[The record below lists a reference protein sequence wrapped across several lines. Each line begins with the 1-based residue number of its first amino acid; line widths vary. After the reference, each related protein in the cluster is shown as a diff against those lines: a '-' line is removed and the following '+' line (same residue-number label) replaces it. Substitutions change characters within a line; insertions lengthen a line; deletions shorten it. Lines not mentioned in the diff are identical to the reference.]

1 MCPRGCFVT
10 LATCVSYFHGSCV
23 LCSVFPIVGKPVE
36 MGVFWD
42 PEPELYLW
50 VDVLQVGYIEE
61 AN

>member
-1 MCPRGCFVT
+1 MT
-10 LATCVSYFHGSCV
+10 LATCVSYCHGSCA

-42 PEPELYLW
+42 PEPDLYLW
-50 VDVLQVGYIEE
+50 VDMLQVGYIEE